1 MKKLEDNVKPVVYP
15 TKTPDESELN
25 NIKSYYN
32 QQLIANGQLA
42 MHII

>member
-15 TKTPDESELN
+15 TKKPDESELA

-32 QQLIANGQLA
+32 TQLI
-42 MHII
+42 